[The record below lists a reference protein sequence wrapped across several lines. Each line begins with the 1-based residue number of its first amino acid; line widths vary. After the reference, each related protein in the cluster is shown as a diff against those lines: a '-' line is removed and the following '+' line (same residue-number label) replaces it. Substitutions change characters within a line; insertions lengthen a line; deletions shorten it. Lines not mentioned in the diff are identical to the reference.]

1 MRRNQYLWSTAVLV
15 SRNIEATE
23 INHRLLDELLPDRP
37 TYTFYSSNEMR
48 NNEGYKHE
56 WTQEYL
62 AGVSDAGL
70 PPHEICL
77 KVGAPIIAM
86 RNITKGVVNGTRM
99 IVTLVDPGE
108 REKFIRAKLLSESG
122 TRQREVLIT
131 KSSSRWPGARSRAVR
146 PPTNA
151 PSSPSASPMR

>member
-1 MRRNQYLWSTAVLV
+1 MNGRKSTSLAF
-15 SRNIEATE
+15 
-23 INHRLLDELLPDRP
+23 P
-37 TYTFYSSNEMR
+37 TPAS
-48 NNEGYKHE
+48 H
-56 WTQEYL
+56 
-62 AGVSDAGL
+62 
-70 PPHEICL
+70 PHEICL

>member
-1 MRRNQYLWSTAVLV
+1 MTGRT
-15 SRNIEATE
+15 
-23 INHRLLDELLPDRP
+23 
-37 TYTFYSSNEMR
+37 
-48 NNEGYKHE
+48 
-56 WTQEYL
+56 EYL

>member
-1 MRRNQYLWSTAVLV
+1 
-15 SRNIEATE
+15 
-23 INHRLLDELLPDRP
+23 
-37 TYTFYSSNEMR
+37 MR
-48 NNEGYKHE
+48 NNEGYKHD
-56 WTQEYL
+56 WTTEYL

-86 RNITKGVVNGTRM
+86 RNIMKGVVNGTRM
-99 IVTLVDPGE
+99 IVTFVDDGL
-108 REKFIRAKLLSESG
+108 KFIRAKLLSESG